1 LDSHGGFL
9 RADQGRAKMPD
20 GPNWL
25 CYFAGSSKSHRENSI
40 SFVFLESPH
49 EVDIKNVVKCWK
61 DFLSY
66 FTTLETYRGLL
77 CKNNLKLFNLK
88 VAANYGNTGCGIF
101 KPGVQY

>member
-1 LDSHGGFL
+1 
-9 RADQGRAKMPD
+9 
-20 GPNWL
+20 
-25 CYFAGSSKSHRENSI
+25 
-40 SFVFLESPH
+40 
-49 EVDIKNVVKCWK
+49 
-61 DFLSY
+61 LSY